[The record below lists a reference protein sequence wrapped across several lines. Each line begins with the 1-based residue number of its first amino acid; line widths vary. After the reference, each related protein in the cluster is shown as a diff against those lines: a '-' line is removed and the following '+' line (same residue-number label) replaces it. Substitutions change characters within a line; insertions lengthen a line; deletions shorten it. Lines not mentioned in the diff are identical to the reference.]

1 MDELKSLRKKIDEI
15 DVEIVEKVC
24 LRMDIS
30 QRIGKKKKELN
41 LAIKDNGRERVLE
54 RRWEELAKLHNMD
67 KEKLI
72 KLLDD
77 ILYLSRSI
85 QEKV

>member
-1 MDELKSLRKKIDEI
+1 MEELKLLRKKIDEI
-15 DVEIVEKVC
+15 DVEIIEKVC

-30 QRIGKKKKELN
+30 RKIGKKKKELN
-41 LAIKDNGRERVLE
+41 LAIKDEPREKTLE
-54 RRWEELAKLHNMD
+54 RRWEELAKLHNLD

-77 ILYLSRSI
+77 ILELSRSI